1 MGTLLS
7 PPQECHPFLP
17 FSLSHDLVVSPGAT
31 KKTILAAD
39 GDNVLIKYAKSDK
52 FEHLATLV
60 SALVTN
66 KLVKNLDNLSNENF
80 WKPVVQVADKRFY
93 LFQQGWK
100 KRTEGTYFF
109 TDIREPGV
117 LTRLLIG
124 GHVDG
129 GLQGLYLYLKFVRQV
144 PTEAILQL
152 MIGFLTSDKTAA
164 EMAKIK
170 LKSKVLLKN
179 DAPVDPPTPI
189 EKEFADIL
197 ELDET
202 MISAVTSS

>member
-1 MGTLLS
+1 LKAGI
-7 PPQECHPFLP
+7 
-17 FSLSHDLVVSPGAT
+17 GAT
-31 KKTILAAD
+31 KKKILTEY

-60 SALVTN
+60 SSLVTN
-66 KLVKNLDNLSNENF
+66 KLVKNLDNLSNGNF
-80 WKPVVQVADKRFY
+80 WKPVLQVADKRFY
-93 LFQQGWK
+93 VFQHGWE
-100 KRTEGTYFF
+100 KRTEGTHFF
-109 TDIREPGV
+109 TDIRESGV
-117 LTRLLIG
+117 LTHLLIG

-164 EMAKIK
+164 ETAKIK

-179 DAPVDPPTPI
+179 DALIDPPTPI

-197 ELDET
+197 ELEET